1 MALSEHEQ
9 KLLEEMERALYAED
23 PRFASSMRDSGPR
36 AGRSVRTG
44 LLGLLAVTG
53 IAGIVAGLTLQIA
66 VLGIAGFVAVLG
78 GLYGIISA
86 ALAQGGPAKAADPAK
101 SKKRTRANYLNKA
114 EERFRNR
121 RDGFDGH

>member
-36 AGRSVRTG
+36 SVRSARTG
-44 LLGLLAVTG
+44 LLSLLVVAG
-53 IAGIVAGLTLQIA
+53 IAAIVAGLSTQIA
-66 VLGIAGFVAVLG
+66 AIGIAGFVAVLG

-86 ALAQGGPAKAADPAK
+86 ALAQGGPAKAAQFP
-101 SKKRTRANYLNKA
+101 KKKPRGNYLNNA

-121 RDGFDGH
+121 RDGIDG

>member
-23 PRFASSMRDSGPR
+23 PRFASSMRETNPR
-36 AGRSVRTG
+36 SLRSARTG
-44 LLGLLAVTG
+44 LLSLLVVAG
-53 IAGIVAGLTLQIA
+53 IAGIVAGLTTQIA
-66 VLGIAGFVAVLG
+66 AIGIAGFVAVLG

-86 ALAQGGPAKAADPAK
+86 ALAQGGPAKAAKAPKK
-101 SKKRTRANYLNKA
+101 SRGSYLNNA

-121 RDGFDGH
+121 RDGHDG

>member
-36 AGRSVRTG
+36 GARSARTG
-44 LLGLLAVTG
+44 LLSLLVVVG
-53 IAGIVAGLTLQIA
+53 IAGVVAGVALQIA
-66 VLGIAGFVAVLG
+66 LVGIAGFVAVLG

-86 ALAQGGPAKAADPAK
+86 ALAQGGPAKAAK
-101 SKKRTRANYLNKA
+101 SPKNKTRGGYLNSA

-121 RDGFDGH
+121 REGLDG

>member
-36 AGRSVRTG
+36 AGRSARTG
-44 LLGLLAVTG
+44 LLSLLVVMG
-53 IAGIVAGLTLQIA
+53 IAGIVAGQISQIA
-66 VLGIAGFVAVLG
+66 FIGIVGFIFVLG

-86 ALAQGGPAKAADPAK
+86 ALAQGGPAKTADPRSA
-101 SKKRTRANYLNKA
+101 KKRGPGYLNKA

-121 RDGFDGH
+121 RDGVDDH

>member
-36 AGRSVRTG
+36 FVRSARTG
-44 LLGLLAVTG
+44 LLSLLVVSGVAAI
-53 IAGIVAGLTLQIA
+53 IAGLASQTA
-66 VLGIAGFVAVLG
+66 VVGVLGFVAVLL
-78 GLYGIISA
+78 GLYGIIAA
-86 ALAQGGPAKAADPAK
+86 ALAQGGPAKAAAPTSPKK
-101 SKKRTRANYLNKA
+101 SRGFLSSA

-121 RDGFDGH
+121 REGMDGH